1 MWPAACPITHRVD
14 QKMIMMKLSI
24 KYPMLVLMKK
34 INNQHLD
41 LTPEN
46 QNLVGMIRDL
56 KMGAVRM
63 NQDLET
69 KPRVKSGHQQRLL
82 KHPPT
87 PNKLLASYLLYLLPT
102 PFFTDS
108 HYLMSELHLFNHFP
122 LLF

>member
-1 MWPAACPITHRVD
+1 
-14 QKMIMMKLSI
+14 MIMMKLSI
-24 KYPMLVLMKK
+24 VDK
-34 INNQHLD
+34 INHQNLE

-46 QNLVGMIRDL
+46 QDLVGMIRE
-56 KMGAVRM
+56 AIIM

-108 HYLMSELHLFNHFP
+108 HYLMSELHLFNHFSTP
-122 LLF
+122 VLIIFTFK